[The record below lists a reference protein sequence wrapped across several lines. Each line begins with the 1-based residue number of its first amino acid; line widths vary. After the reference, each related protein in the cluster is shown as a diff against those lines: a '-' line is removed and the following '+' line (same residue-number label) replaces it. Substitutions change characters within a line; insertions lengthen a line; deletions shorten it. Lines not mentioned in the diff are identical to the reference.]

1 MTNELSPSEA
11 ARRIGATTR
20 SVQRW
25 IALGRLP
32 ARRVGGRWRVASDAL
47 DAFMAGSA
55 PPVAQGRTAAAAAT
69 TAALM
74 QLQASPDGVGSAGVP
89 VAAELQPGHGV
100 GPRDTST
107 IRTLFIANRGEI
119 VRRIARTAQRLGIAV
134 VAPTTDGP
142 AALDLLDIGA
152 VVTAAKA
159 ANADAVHPGFGFLAE
174 NADFAEAV
182 IDAGIRWV
190 GPPPAAI
197 RAMGDKGAAR
207 RLATELAIPV
217 VPGYDGQDQ
226 SDAELDNAATS
237 IRYPILIKPAAGGG
251 GKGMRVVAA
260 PERLADALAG
270 ARREA
275 AAAFGDDRLILERL
289 VEGPH
294 HVEVQVLF
302 DGRGHGVHLGERDCS
317 LQRRHQKIL
326 EESPSPA
333 VGRATREHLTTA
345 ALELAAA
352 VGYVSAGTC
361 EFLLTERG
369 EVFFLEM
376 NTRLQVEHPVTE
388 LVTGLDLVEAQLR
401 IAAGESLGTD
411 QAAVD
416 AALAKGGHAIEVRLY
431 AEDAEAGFLPATGRI
446 ERLAWPSGDGIRVD
460 AGIEAGSIVGDRF
473 DPMLAKIV
481 AHGSDRDE
489 ALSRLTTALDDTTV
503 LGLTTNLRF
512 LRWLV
517 RQPLV
522 EAGDAH
528 IDTLDRI
535 WPPDDGAERATIPA
549 AAWQVAANALAVDG
563 SRDGW
568 RLNAARTIRLEADDE
583 ERVIAIQEP
592 MALAAS
598 AADASAEESPTFI
611 RRDDAVHVDVA
622 GRSVEFRLAPPPDV
636 DRAARAAAKSTH
648 AGTAELVAPM
658 PGAVIAVHHG
668 PGDAVAAGEAIVTL
682 EAMKM
687 EHAVLAPVDGTLS
700 EIGVRAGDQ
709 VTRGQVLAVVEP

>member
-1 MTNELSPSEA
+1 MSPDELSPSQA

-25 IALGRLP
+25 ISLGRLP

-47 DAFMAGSA
+47 DAFIGEGA
-55 PPVAQGRTAAAAAT
+55 PSTAN
-69 TAALM
+69 
-74 QLQASPDGVGSAGVP
+74 G
-89 VAAELQPGHGV
+89 
-100 GPRDTST
+100 

-119 VRRIARTAQRLGIAV
+119 VRRISRTAERLGIAT
-134 VAPTTDGP
+134 VAPATEDAG
-142 AALDLLDIGA
+142 ALDLLDIGA
-152 VVTAAKA
+152 VVAAAKA
-159 ANADAVHPGFGFLAE
+159 ANADALHPGFGFLAE
-174 NADFAEAV
+174 NAAFAEAV
-182 IDAGIRWV
+182 IAAGIRWI
-190 GPPPAAI
+190 GPPAAAI

-207 RLATELAIPV
+207 RLAIDLGIAV
-217 VPGYDGQDQ
+217 VPGYDGQGQTD
-226 SDAELDNAATS
+226 DALTTAAAT
-237 IRYPILIKPAAGGG
+237 IGYPVLVKPAAGGG
-251 GKGMRVVAA
+251 GKGMRVV
-260 PERLADALAG
+260 PTPDRLPDALAG

-302 DGRGHGVHLGERDCS
+302 DALGRGVHLGERDCS
-317 LQRRHQKIL
+317 VQRRHQKIL

-333 VGRATREHLTTA
+333 VSADIRTRLTDA
-345 ALELAAA
+345 ALQLAGA
-352 VGYVSAGTC
+352 VGYQSAGTC

-401 IAAGESLGTD
+401 IAAGAPLRLD
-411 QAAVD
+411 QPGID
-416 AALAKGGHAIEVRLY
+416 RDLTTGGHAIEVRLY

-446 ERLAWPSGDGIRVD
+446 ERLAWPTGEGIRVD
-460 AGIEAGSIVGDRF
+460 AGIDEGSIVGDRF

-481 AHGSDRDE
+481 AHGPDRGE
-489 ALSRLTTALDDTTV
+489 ALSRLTAALDSTVV

-517 RQPLV
+517 REPV
-522 EAGDAH
+522 VRAGDAR

-535 WPPDDGAERATIPA
+535 WPPDDWAERTTIPDT
-549 AAWQVAANALAVDG
+549 AWRVAADALAIPG

-568 RLNAARTIRLEADDE
+568 RLNSARTLRLEGQDE
-583 ERVIAIQEP
+583 ERVVTIPEGETTSKIHEDAR
-592 MALAAS
+592 AL
-598 AADASAEESPTFI
+598 I
-611 RRDDAVHVDVA
+611 RRDDVVHLDLA
-622 GRSVEFRLAPPPDV
+622 GRSMEFRLAPPPDV

-648 AGTAELVAPM
+648 GGAAELAAPM
-658 PGAVIAVHHG
+658 PGTVIAVHHS
-668 PGDAVAAGEAIVTL
+668 PGDRVEAGEAVITL

-687 EHAVLAPVDGTLS
+687 EHAVLSPIEGTLT
-700 EIGVRAGDQ
+700 EVGVRAGDQ
-709 VTRGQVLAVVEP
+709 VMRGQVLAQVVAQILAVVEP